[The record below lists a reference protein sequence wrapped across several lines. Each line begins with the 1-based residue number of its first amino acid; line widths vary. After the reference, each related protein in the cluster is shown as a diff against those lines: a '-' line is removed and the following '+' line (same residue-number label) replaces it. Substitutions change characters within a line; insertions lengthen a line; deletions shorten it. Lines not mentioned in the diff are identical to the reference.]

1 MATISLR
8 QANSVFS
15 TGNIIVNAPLT
26 NSQVDNN
33 FANLNIAVI
42 NVEANV
48 STPTSLTTQIKSNI
62 VAAINELRGNLTS
75 SAGLATLL
83 GDETGSGFVVYSG
96 SPTLSGTPQS
106 SLAAN
111 GTSNAM
117 VATTQFVNNQ
127 IQNSPNIQTPIIN
140 NIQLGYTT
148 TATTGGTTTLTNQS
162 TYQQVF
168 TGTLNHTIVLPVAST
183 LAVGTSY
190 HIENNSS
197 GTLTIQSSGNNTIVT
212 VLPFQTVVVTCI
224 LASGTDA
231 ASWDWDYHA
240 FGGISGSSGNVV
252 IQGSPTFT
260 GTPQAV
266 TTANGT
272 SNAMIA
278 TTQFVNNEIRSSPT
292 LDTPILNAPTIN
304 LGTSNFLNLINPTL
318 VSTFEIANI
327 RNEAPPATV
336 NLDLLD
342 SRGSIV
348 FFTSNTSANIAVNLR
363 ANATTSLDSWL
374 GSTTSNANVAT
385 GVLVVINGATQ
396 YYVNNVQI
404 DGRIMHNSTIGGNL
418 FWLGNTLS
426 SGGTAQSI
434 DAYSFTVVKN
444 GGNRGGASYGGNV
457 YTILASQSNYKAFK
471 V

>member
-8 QANSVFS
+8 QANAVFS

-62 VAAINELRGNLTS
+62 VAAINELRGNLTT
-75 SAGLATLL
+75 SAGIASILTD
-83 GDETGSGFVVYSG
+83 GVGTGNVVYNT
-96 SPTLSGTPQS
+96 SPTLAGTPQS
-106 SLAAN
+106 VTAAN
-111 GTSNAM
+111 ATSNSM

-148 TATTGGTTTLTNQS
+148 TGTTGGTTTLTNQS

-231 ASWDWDYHA
+231 NSWDWDYHA
-240 FGGISGSSGNVV
+240 FGGASGTAGNIVL
-252 IQGSPTFT
+252 QT
-260 GTPQAV
+260 GASL
-266 TTANGT
+266 TT
-272 SNAMIA
+272 
-278 TTQFVNNEIRSSPT
+278 
-292 LDTPILNAPTIN
+292 PTIN
-304 LGTSNFLNLINPTL
+304 GATLNLPTTNFATIVNPTL
-318 VSTFEIANI
+318 VSSFELANI
-327 RNEAPPATV
+327 RNEAPPTTV

-342 SRGSIV
+342 PKGSIV
-348 FFTSNTSANIAVNLR
+348 FFTSNTTGNITVNLR
-363 ANATTSLDSWL
+363 GNATTSLDSWL
-374 GSTTSNANVAT
+374 GSTASNANVAT

-396 YYVNNVQI
+396 YYVNNVTI
-404 DGRIMHNSTIGGNL
+404 DGRIMHNSSIRGNL
-418 FWLGNTLS
+418 FWQGNNLV
-426 SGGTAQSI
+426 SGGTTAAI
-434 DAYSFTVVKN
+434 DTYSFTVIKN
-444 GGNRGGASYGGNV
+444 GGSRGGASYGGNV
-457 YTILASQSNYKAFK
+457 YTILAGQTNYKSFLS
-471 V
+471 